1 MNAQQAIAFSIK
13 PLTFAIAMLGI
24 HGCATQPSASQPL
37 SQRVLQANQ
46 QLVSRQSYAY
56 DYRVNV
62 VRPPLRSA
70 QALPASPNRLKL
82 IGQLSKAKH
91 LDARQQALVT
101 EGVNHQ
107 TREQSEV
114 GQVMDILTKRFEFA
128 STGVVDLRRGQMS
141 IVPEFRYVQN
151 NAGAFIK
158 VPLAADFAR
167 SKVYADLSG
176 LSEFATDPQYDGRY
190 IEYDYSKLLK
200 DKKIDKKA
208 LFKVFEQMSLLNATL
223 AKESDYQPLAL
234 TTEDKAKGVSQRIGY
249 RIGYNQML
257 AEYLLFFH
265 VNKRYLKS
273 FINPAD
279 FAKDDELKQLGS
291 LAVSP
296 RYLMKKAFDS
306 NELAS
311 VEEKAY
317 ESAMRLYEAIDKMRA
332 QSDDSAADPAS
343 ADAAEAMDS
352 LETQTATD
360 ESTTDEP
367 TTDEST
373 SDELAQTAKAL
384 AAFDKYQSDKLVSA
398 AALAKIIEANPQA
411 FKALQAEISK
421 EANSSFISMDDDIR
435 ISYGLNHHNQL
446 LNMVAMSDLPAFEK
460 TTPTTNQPKTQMR
473 TVVNFYDYGKAR
485 VNPDIFNKAITWQ
498 QASKDNNLWAA
509 TKQSKVFDSD
519 KNLEAL
525 SYSLLKQN
533 KGFVETFVTLYTYQ
547 FVLQKDE
554 ASLGEIDMSALN
566 AAATKLAKIQADNY
580 AVMNTDSRQQD
591 AITDVDAYVDD
602 ELAEHIAGIVDKTY
616 RNQQYLQQI
625 AKLKAQGKSDAQI
638 FSQLYQTISDKPS
651 DVASDVES
659 AAAVAA
665 QAAAAVDVVEES
677 EEQQACSLLLDTDK
691 LDKTSRTRLAKICEK
706 IDTATAQEQA
716 ESQQSSYADTASS
729 DAAASA
735 PMTAADIAKQT
746 QARDKFNQL
755 LGEIAIEDMQTQAKH
770 ISLSD
775 EGDDELIEKLKPHF
789 EASYDFD
796 YDAYKAAYQLLLLS
810 Q

>member
-1 MNAQQAIAFSIK
+1 MNAQQAITFCIK
-13 PLTFAIAMLGI
+13 PLTFAIVLLGI

-37 SQRVLQANQ
+37 SQRVFQANQ
-46 QLVSRQSYAY
+46 QLVSRQSYTY

-70 QALPASPNRLKL
+70 QALAASPNRLKL
-82 IGQLSKAKH
+82 IGQLSTAQH

-200 DKKIDKKA
+200 DKKIDKRA

-234 TTEDKAKGVSQRIGY
+234 TAEDKAKGVSQRIGY
-249 RIGYNQML
+249 RISYNQML

-279 FAKDDELKQLGS
+279 FAKDDELKQLSS

-306 NELAS
+306 HELAS

-352 LETQTATD
+352 LETQTA
-360 ESTTDEP
+360 TDEP

-435 ISYGLNHHNQL
+435 ISYGLNRQNQL

-460 TTPTTNQPKTQMR
+460 TTPPTNQPKTQMR

-554 ASLGEIDMSALN
+554 ASLNEIDMAALN
-566 AAATKLAKIQADNY
+566 SAATKLAKIQADNY
-580 AVMNTDSRQQD
+580 AVMNTDSRQQEAVTD
-591 AITDVDAYVDD
+591 ADAYVDD

-651 DVASDVES
+651 DVES
-659 AAAVAA
+659 AAAAVE
-665 QAAAAVDVVEES
+665 AAAAVDVVEES

-691 LDKTSRTRLAKICEK
+691 LDKNSRTRLAKICAK
-706 IDTATAQEQA
+706 IDKATA
-716 ESQQSSYADTASS
+716 SASR
-729 DAAASA
+729 DAAKSA
-735 PMTAADIAKQT
+735 PITAADIAKQK

-775 EGDDELIEKLKPHF
+775 EGDDKLIEKLKPHF

>member
-1 MNAQQAIAFSIK
+1 MNAQQAITFCIK
-13 PLTFAIAMLGI
+13 PLTFAIVLLGI

-46 QLVSRQSYAY
+46 QLVSRQSYTY

-70 QALPASPNRLKL
+70 QALAASPNRLKL
-82 IGQLSKAKH
+82 IGQLSTAQH

-158 VPLAADFAR
+158 LPLAADFAR

-200 DKKIDKKA
+200 DRKIDKKA

-234 TTEDKAKGVSQRIGY
+234 TAEDKAKGVSQRIGY
-249 RIGYNQML
+249 RISYNQML

-279 FAKDDELKQLGS
+279 FAKDDELKQLSS

-306 NELAS
+306 HELAS

-352 LETQTATD
+352 LETQTA
-360 ESTTDEP
+360 TDEP

-435 ISYGLNHHNQL
+435 ISYGLNRQNQL

-460 TTPTTNQPKTQMR
+460 TTPPTNQPKTQMR

-554 ASLGEIDMSALN
+554 ASLNEIDMAALN
-566 AAATKLAKIQADNY
+566 SAATKLAKIQADNY
-580 AVMNTDSRQQD
+580 AVMNTDSRQQEAVTD
-591 AITDVDAYVDD
+591 ADAYVDD

-651 DVASDVES
+651 DVES
-659 AAAVAA
+659 AAAAVE
-665 QAAAAVDVVEES
+665 AAAAVDVVEES

-691 LDKTSRTRLAKICEK
+691 LDKNSRTRLAKICAK
-706 IDTATAQEQA
+706 IDKATA
-716 ESQQSSYADTASS
+716 SASR
-729 DAAASA
+729 DAAKSA
-735 PMTAADIAKQT
+735 PITAADIAKQK

-755 LGEIAIEDMQTQAKH
+755 LGEIAIEDMHTQAKH

-775 EGDDELIEKLKPHF
+775 EGDDKLIEKLKPHF

>member
-13 PLTFAIAMLGI
+13 PLTFAIVMLGI

-46 QLVSRQSYAY
+46 NLVSRQSYAY

-70 QALPASPNRLKL
+70 QALAASPNRLKL
-82 IGQLSKAKH
+82 IGQLSAAQQ

-200 DKKIDKKA
+200 DKKIDKRA

-273 FINPAD
+273 LINPAD

-306 NELAS
+306 HELAS

-332 QSDDSAADPAS
+332 QSDDSAADAAS

-360 ESTTDEP
+360 ESTTDE
-367 TTDEST
+367 ST
-373 SDELAQTAKAL
+373 SDELGQTAKAL

-398 AALAKIIEANPQA
+398 AALAKIIDANPQA

-421 EANSSFISMDDDIR
+421 EANSSFMSMDDDIR
-435 ISYGLNHHNQL
+435 ISYGLNRQNQL
-446 LNMVAMSDLPAFEK
+446 LNVVAMSDLPAFEK

-485 VNPDIFNKAITWQ
+485 VNPNIFNKAITWQ

-509 TKQSKVFDSD
+509 TKQSKTFDRD

-554 ASLGEIDMSALN
+554 ASLNEIDMAALN

-580 AVMNTDSRQQD
+580 AVMNTDSRQQK

-651 DVASDVES
+651 DVES

-665 QAAAAVDVVEES
+665 EAAAKVDVVEES
-677 EEQQACSLLLDTDK
+677 QEQQACSLLLDTDK
-691 LDKTSRTRLAKICEK
+691 LDKTSRTRLAKICAK
-706 IDTATAQEQA
+706 IDKATAQEQA
-716 ESQQSSYADTASS
+716 ASQRSGSADTASS
-729 DAAASA
+729 DAAASVR
-735 PMTAADIAKQT
+735 MTAADIAKQT

-789 EASYDFD
+789 EASYNFN
-796 YDAYKAAYQLLLLS
+796 YDAYKATYQLLLLS

>member
-13 PLTFAIAMLGI
+13 PLTFAIVMLGI
-24 HGCATQPSASQPL
+24 HGCATQPSASQSL

-46 QLVSRQSYAY
+46 NLLSRQSYAY

-62 VRPPLRSA
+62 VRPPLSIA

-82 IGQLSKAKH
+82 IGQLSAAQH

-200 DKKIDKKA
+200 DKKIDKRA

-249 RIGYNQML
+249 RISYNQML

-279 FAKDDELKQLGS
+279 FAKDDELKQLSS

-306 NELAS
+306 HELAS

-317 ESAMRLYEAIDKMRA
+317 ESAMRLYEAIDKMRE

-360 ESTTDEP
+360 ESTTDE
-367 TTDEST
+367 ST
-373 SDELAQTAKAL
+373 NDELGQTAKAL

-398 AALAKIIEANPQA
+398 AALAKIIDANPQA

-435 ISYGLNHHNQL
+435 ISYGLNRQNQL
-446 LNMVAMSDLPAFEK
+446 LNMVAMSDLPAFEN
-460 TTPTTNQPKTQMR
+460 TTSPTNQPKTQMR

-509 TKQSKVFDSD
+509 TQQSKTFDSD

-554 ASLGEIDMSALN
+554 ASLNEIDMAALN

-580 AVMNTDSRQQD
+580 AVINTDSSQQD
-591 AITDVDAYVDD
+591 VIADADAYVED

-651 DVASDVES
+651 DVASDVEN

-665 QAAAAVDVVEES
+665 EAAAAAVDVVEES
-677 EEQQACSLLLDTDK
+677 QEQQACSLLLDTDK
-691 LDKTSRTRLAKICEK
+691 LDKTSRTRLAKICAK
-706 IDTATAQEQA
+706 IDKATAQEQA
-716 ESQQSSYADTASS
+716 ASQQSSSADTA
-729 DAAASA
+729 
-735 PMTAADIAKQT
+735 PVRMTAADIAKQT

-775 EGDDELIEKLKPHF
+775 EDDELIEKLKPHF
-789 EASYDFD
+789 EASYDFN
-796 YDAYKAAYQLLLLS
+796 YDAYKAAYQLLILS

>member
-13 PLTFAIAMLGI
+13 PLTFAIVLLGI

-46 QLVSRQSYAY
+46 NLVSRQSYAY

-62 VRPPLRSA
+62 VRPPLRGA

-82 IGQLSKAKH
+82 IQQLSTAQH

-200 DKKIDKKA
+200 DKKIDKRA

-223 AKESDYQPLAL
+223 AKESDYQTLAL

-265 VNKRYLKS
+265 VNERYLKS

-306 NELAS
+306 HELAS

-360 ESTTDEP
+360 ESTTDE
-367 TTDEST
+367 ST
-373 SDELAQTAKAL
+373 SDELGQTAKAL

-398 AALAKIIEANPQA
+398 AALAKIIDANPQA

-435 ISYGLNHHNQL
+435 ISYGLNRQNQL

-498 QASKDNNLWAA
+498 QASKNNNLWAA

-554 ASLGEIDMSALN
+554 ASLSEIDMAALN

-580 AVMNTDSRQQD
+580 AVMNTDSRQQE
-591 AITDVDAYVDD
+591 AVTDVEAYVDE

-638 FSQLYQTISDKPS
+638 FSQLYQAISDKPS

-659 AAAVAA
+659 AAAV
-665 QAAAAVDVVEES
+665 DIVEES
-677 EEQQACSLLLDTDK
+677 EEQQACSLLLYTDK

-706 IDTATAQEQA
+706 IDKATAQEQA
-716 ESQQSSYADTASS
+716 ASQQSSYADTASR

-735 PMTAADIAKQT
+735 PVPMTAADIAKQT
-746 QARDKFNQL
+746 QAHDKFNQL

-789 EASYDFD
+789 EASYDFN

>member
-1 MNAQQAIAFSIK
+1 MNAQQASAFSIK
-13 PLTFAIAMLGI
+13 PLTFAIVMLGI

-46 QLVSRQSYAY
+46 NLVSRQSYAY

-62 VRPPLRSA
+62 VRPPLHSA
-70 QALPASPNRLKL
+70 QALAASPNRLKL
-82 IGQLSKAKH
+82 IGQLSAAQH

-114 GQVMDILTKRFEFA
+114 GQVMDIVTKRFEFA

-200 DKKIDKKA
+200 DKKIDKRA

-306 NELAS
+306 HELAS

-360 ESTTDEP
+360 DS

-373 SDELAQTAKAL
+373 SDELGQTAKAL

-398 AALAKIIEANPQA
+398 AALAKIIDTNPQA

-421 EANSSFISMDDDIR
+421 EANSSFMSMDDDIR
-435 ISYGLNHHNQL
+435 ISYGLNRQNQL
-446 LNMVAMSDLPAFEK
+446 LNMVAMSDLPSFEK
-460 TTPTTNQPKTQMR
+460 TTPTPNQPKTQMR

-509 TKQSKVFDSD
+509 TKQSKTFDSD

-554 ASLGEIDMSALN
+554 ASLNEIDMAALN

-580 AVMNTDSRQQD
+580 AVINTDSHQQE
-591 AITDVDAYVDD
+591 AVTDVDAYVDD

-625 AKLKAQGKSDAQI
+625 ARLKAQGKSDAQI

-651 DVASDVES
+651 DVES

-665 QAAAAVDVVEES
+665 EAAVDVVEES

-691 LDKTSRTRLAKICEK
+691 LDKKSRTRLAKICEK
-706 IDTATAQEQA
+706 IDKATAQEQA
-716 ESQQSSYADTASS
+716 AIQQSGSADTA
-729 DAAASA
+729 
-735 PMTAADIAKQT
+735 PVRMTAADIAKQT

-775 EGDDELIEKLKPHF
+775 EDDELIEKLKPHF
-789 EASYDFD
+789 EASYDFN

>member
-1 MNAQQAIAFSIK
+1 MNAQQAITFCIK
-13 PLTFAIAMLGI
+13 PLTFAIVLLGI

-46 QLVSRQSYAY
+46 QLVSRQSYTY

-70 QALPASPNRLKL
+70 QALAASPNRLKL
-82 IGQLSKAKH
+82 IQQLSAAQH
-91 LDARQQALVT
+91 LDTRQQALVT

-200 DKKIDKKA
+200 DKKIDKRA

-234 TTEDKAKGVSQRIGY
+234 TAEDKAKGVSQRIGY
-249 RIGYNQML
+249 RISYNQML

-279 FAKDDELKQLGS
+279 FAKDDELKQLSS

-306 NELAS
+306 HELAS

-352 LETQTATD
+352 LETQTA
-360 ESTTDEP
+360 TDEP

-435 ISYGLNHHNQL
+435 ISYGLNRQNQL

-460 TTPTTNQPKTQMR
+460 TTPPTNQPKTQMR

-554 ASLGEIDMSALN
+554 ASLNEIDMAALN
-566 AAATKLAKIQADNY
+566 SAATKLAKIQADNY
-580 AVMNTDSRQQD
+580 AVMNTDSRQQEAVTD
-591 AITDVDAYVDD
+591 ADAYVDD

-659 AAAVAA
+659 AAAAVE
-665 QAAAAVDVVEES
+665 AAAAVDVVEES

-691 LDKTSRTRLAKICEK
+691 LDKKSRTRLAKICEK

-716 ESQQSSYADTASS
+716 ESQQSSYADTA
-729 DAAASA
+729 
-735 PMTAADIAKQT
+735 PVRMTAADIAKQK

-755 LGEIAIEDMQTQAKH
+755 LGEIAIEDMHTQAKH

-775 EGDDELIEKLKPHF
+775 EDDELIEKLKPHF

>member
-1 MNAQQAIAFSIK
+1 MNAQQAITFCIK
-13 PLTFAIAMLGI
+13 PLTFAIVLLGI

-46 QLVSRQSYAY
+46 QLVSRQSYTY

-70 QALPASPNRLKL
+70 QALAASPNRLKL
-82 IGQLSKAKH
+82 IGQLSTAQH

-200 DKKIDKKA
+200 DKKIDKRA

-234 TTEDKAKGVSQRIGY
+234 TAEDKAKGVSQRIGY
-249 RIGYNQML
+249 RISYNQML

-279 FAKDDELKQLGS
+279 FAKDDELKQLSS

-306 NELAS
+306 HELAS

-352 LETQTATD
+352 LETQTA
-360 ESTTDEP
+360 TDEP

-435 ISYGLNHHNQL
+435 ISYGLNRQNQL

-460 TTPTTNQPKTQMR
+460 TTPPTNQPKTQMR

-554 ASLGEIDMSALN
+554 ASLNEIDMAALN
-566 AAATKLAKIQADNY
+566 SAATKLAKIQADNY
-580 AVMNTDSRQQD
+580 AVMNTDSRQQEAVTD
-591 AITDVDAYVDD
+591 ADAYVDD

-665 QAAAAVDVVEES
+665 EAAAAVDIVEES
-677 EEQQACSLLLDTDK
+677 EEQQACSVLLDTDK

-716 ESQQSSYADTASS
+716 ASQQSGSADTASVR
-729 DAAASA
+729 
-735 PMTAADIAKQT
+735 MTAVDIAKQK

-775 EGDDELIEKLKPHF
+775 EDDELIEKLKPHF

>member
-1 MNAQQAIAFSIK
+1 MNAQQAITFCIK
-13 PLTFAIAMLGI
+13 PLTFAIVLLGI

-46 QLVSRQSYAY
+46 QLVSRQSYTY

-70 QALPASPNRLKL
+70 QALAASPNRLKL
-82 IGQLSKAKH
+82 IGQLSTAQH

-200 DKKIDKKA
+200 DKKIDKRA

-234 TTEDKAKGVSQRIGY
+234 TAEDKAKGVSQRIGY
-249 RIGYNQML
+249 RISYNQML

-279 FAKDDELKQLGS
+279 FAKDDELKQLSS

-306 NELAS
+306 HELAS

-352 LETQTATD
+352 LETQTA
-360 ESTTDEP
+360 TDEP

-435 ISYGLNHHNQL
+435 ISYGLNRQNQL

-460 TTPTTNQPKTQMR
+460 TTPPTNQPKTQMR

-554 ASLGEIDMSALN
+554 ASLNEIDMAALN
-566 AAATKLAKIQADNY
+566 SAATKLAKIQADNY
-580 AVMNTDSRQQD
+580 AVMNTDSRQQEAVTD
-591 AITDVDAYVDD
+591 ADAYVDD

-651 DVASDVES
+651 DVES
-659 AAAVAA
+659 AAAAVE
-665 QAAAAVDVVEES
+665 AAAAVDVVEES

-691 LDKTSRTRLAKICEK
+691 LDKNSRTGLAKICAK
-706 IDTATAQEQA
+706 IDKATA
-716 ESQQSSYADTASS
+716 SASR
-729 DAAASA
+729 DAAKSA
-735 PMTAADIAKQT
+735 PITAADIAKQK

-755 LGEIAIEDMQTQAKH
+755 LGEIAIEDMHTQAKH

-775 EGDDELIEKLKPHF
+775 EGDDKLIEKLKPHF

>member
-1 MNAQQAIAFSIK
+1 MNAQQAITFCIK
-13 PLTFAIAMLGI
+13 PLNFAIVMLGI

-37 SQRVLQANQ
+37 SQRILQANQ
-46 QLVSRQSYAY
+46 NLLSRQSYAY

-70 QALPASPNRLKL
+70 QALAASPNRLKL
-82 IGQLSKAKH
+82 IGQLSTAKH

-200 DKKIDKKA
+200 DRKIDKRA
-208 LFKVFEQMSLLNATL
+208 LFKVFEQMSLLTATL

-234 TTEDKAKGVSQRIGY
+234 TAEDKAKGVSQRIGY
-249 RIGYNQML
+249 RISYNQML

-306 NELAS
+306 HELAS

-352 LETQTATD
+352 LDTQTATD
-360 ESTTDEP
+360 ESTTDE
-367 TTDEST
+367 ST
-373 SDELAQTAKAL
+373 SDELGQTAKAL

-398 AALAKIIEANPQA
+398 AALAKIIDANPQA

-435 ISYGLNHHNQL
+435 ISYGLNRQNQL

-460 TTPTTNQPKTQMR
+460 TTPTTDQPKTQMR

-533 KGFVETFVTLYTYQ
+533 KGFVETFVTLYSYQ

-554 ASLGEIDMSALN
+554 ASLGEIDMAALN

-580 AVMNTDSRQQD
+580 AVMNTDSRQQK
-591 AITDVDAYVDD
+591 AVTDVDAYVDD

-651 DVASDVES
+651 DVES

-665 QAAAAVDVVEES
+665 EAAAVDVVEES
-677 EEQQACSLLLDTDK
+677 QEQQACSLLLDTDK

-716 ESQQSSYADTASS
+716 ASQQSSYADTA
-729 DAAASA
+729 
-735 PMTAADIAKQT
+735 PVRMTAADIAKQK

-775 EGDDELIEKLKPHF
+775 EDDELIEKLKPHF
-789 EASYDFD
+789 EASYDFN

>member
-13 PLTFAIAMLGI
+13 PLTFAIVLLGI

-46 QLVSRQSYAY
+46 NLVSRQSYAY

-167 SKVYADLSG
+167 SKIYADLSG

-200 DKKIDKKA
+200 DKKIDKRA

-223 AKESDYQPLAL
+223 AKESDYQTLAL

-332 QSDDSAADPAS
+332 QSDDSAADPAR
-343 ADAAEAMDS
+343 ADAAEATDS

-360 ESTTDEP
+360 EP
-367 TTDEST
+367 TTEEST
-373 SDELAQTAKAL
+373 SDELGQTAKAL

-398 AALAKIIEANPQA
+398 AALAKIIDANPQA

-435 ISYGLNHHNQL
+435 ISYGLNHQNQL
-446 LNMVAMSDLPAFEK
+446 LNMVAMSDLPSFEN
-460 TTPTTNQPKTQMR
+460 TTSPTNQPKTQMR

-485 VNPDIFNKAITWQ
+485 VNPDIFSKAITWQ
-498 QASKDNNLWAA
+498 QASKDNNLWVA
-509 TKQSKVFDSD
+509 TKQSKTFDSD

-554 ASLGEIDMSALN
+554 ASLGEIDMAALN

-580 AVMNTDSRQQD
+580 AVINTDNRQQD
-591 AITDVDAYVDD
+591 AITDVDAYVDE

-651 DVASDVES
+651 DVASDVEN
-659 AAAVAA
+659 AAAAA
-665 QAAAAVDVVEES
+665 EAAAAVDIVEES

-691 LDKTSRTRLAKICEK
+691 LDKTSRTRLAKICAK

-716 ESQQSSYADTASS
+716 ASQQSGSADTASR

-735 PMTAADIAKQT
+735 PVPMTAADIVKQT

-770 ISLSD
+770 ISLSN
-775 EGDDELIEKLKPHF
+775 EDDELIEKLKPHF

>member
-1 MNAQQAIAFSIK
+1 MNAQQATAFSIK
-13 PLTFAIAMLGI
+13 PLTFAIVLLGI

-46 QLVSRQSYAY
+46 NLLSRQSYAY

-70 QALPASPNRLKL
+70 QALAASPNRLKL
-82 IGQLSKAKH
+82 IHQLSKAQH

-107 TREQSEV
+107 TREQSEA

-200 DKKIDKKA
+200 DRKIDKRA

-223 AKESDYQPLAL
+223 AKESDYQSLAL
-234 TTEDKAKGVSQRIGY
+234 TTEDKTKGVSQRIGY
-249 RIGYNQML
+249 RIGYNQMI

-306 NELAS
+306 HELAS

-317 ESAMRLYEAIDKMRA
+317 ESAMRLYEAIDKMRE

-343 ADAAEAMDS
+343 AEAMDS

-360 ESTTDEP
+360 ESTTDE
-367 TTDEST
+367 ST
-373 SDELAQTAKAL
+373 SDELGQTAKAL

-398 AALAKIIEANPQA
+398 AALAKIIDTNPQA

-435 ISYGLNHHNQL
+435 ISYGLNRQNQL
-446 LNMVAMSDLPAFEK
+446 LNVVAMSDLPAFEK
-460 TTPTTNQPKTQMR
+460 TTPPTNQPKTQMR

-509 TKQSKVFDSD
+509 TKQSKTFDSD

-554 ASLGEIDMSALN
+554 ASLNEIDIAALN

-580 AVMNTDSRQQD
+580 AVMNTDSRQQK
-591 AITDVDAYVDD
+591 AVTDVDAYVDE

-651 DVASDVES
+651 DVES

-665 QAAAAVDVVEES
+665 EAAAAVDVVEES

-706 IDTATAQEQA
+706 IDKAIAQEQA
-716 ESQQSSYADTASS
+716 ASQQSGSADTATV
-729 DAAASA
+729 
-735 PMTAADIAKQT
+735 PMTAADIAKQK

-789 EASYDFD
+789 EASYDFN

>member
-1 MNAQQAIAFSIK
+1 MNAQQAITFCIK
-13 PLTFAIAMLGI
+13 PLTFAIVLLGI

-46 QLVSRQSYAY
+46 QLVSRQSYTY

-70 QALPASPNRLKL
+70 QALAASPNRLKL
-82 IGQLSKAKH
+82 IGQLSTAQH

-200 DKKIDKKA
+200 DKKIDKRA

-234 TTEDKAKGVSQRIGY
+234 TAEDKAKGVSQRIGY
-249 RIGYNQML
+249 RISYNQML

-279 FAKDDELKQLGS
+279 FAKDDELKQLSS

-306 NELAS
+306 HELAS

-352 LETQTATD
+352 LETQTA
-360 ESTTDEP
+360 TDEP

-435 ISYGLNHHNQL
+435 ISYGLNRQNQL

-460 TTPTTNQPKTQMR
+460 TTPPTNQPKTQMR

-554 ASLGEIDMSALN
+554 ASLNEIDMAALN
-566 AAATKLAKIQADNY
+566 SAATKLAKIQADNY
-580 AVMNTDSRQQD
+580 AVMNTDSRQQEAVTD
-591 AITDVDAYVDD
+591 ADAYVDD

-659 AAAVAA
+659 AAAAVE
-665 QAAAAVDVVEES
+665 AAAAVDVVEES

-691 LDKTSRTRLAKICEK
+691 LDKNSRTRLAKICAK
-706 IDTATAQEQA
+706 IDKATA
-716 ESQQSSYADTASS
+716 SASR
-729 DAAASA
+729 DAAKSA
-735 PMTAADIAKQT
+735 PITAADIAKQK

-755 LGEIAIEDMQTQAKH
+755 LGEIAIEDMHTQAKH

-775 EGDDELIEKLKPHF
+775 EGDDKLIEKLKPHF

>member
-1 MNAQQAIAFSIK
+1 MNAQQAITFCIK
-13 PLTFAIAMLGI
+13 PLTFAIVLLGI

-46 QLVSRQSYAY
+46 QLVSRQSYTY

-70 QALPASPNRLKL
+70 QALAASPNRLKL
-82 IGQLSKAKH
+82 IGQLSTAQH

-200 DKKIDKKA
+200 DKKIDKRA

-234 TTEDKAKGVSQRIGY
+234 TAEDKAKGVSQRIGY
-249 RIGYNQML
+249 RISYNQML

-279 FAKDDELKQLGS
+279 FAKDDELKQLSS

-306 NELAS
+306 HELAS

-352 LETQTATD
+352 LETQTA
-360 ESTTDEP
+360 TDEP

-435 ISYGLNHHNQL
+435 ISYGLNRQNQL

-460 TTPTTNQPKTQMR
+460 TTPPTNQPKTQMR

-554 ASLGEIDMSALN
+554 ASLNEIDMAALN
-566 AAATKLAKIQADNY
+566 SAATKLAKIQADNY
-580 AVMNTDSRQQD
+580 AVMNTDSRQQEAVTD
-591 AITDVDAYVDD
+591 ADAYVDD

-665 QAAAAVDVVEES
+665 EAAAAVDVVEES

-691 LDKTSRTRLAKICEK
+691 LDKNSRTRLAKICAK
-706 IDTATAQEQA
+706 IDKATA
-716 ESQQSSYADTASS
+716 SASR
-729 DAAASA
+729 DAAKSA
-735 PMTAADIAKQT
+735 PITAADIAKQK

-755 LGEIAIEDMQTQAKH
+755 LGEIAIEDMHTQAKH

-775 EGDDELIEKLKPHF
+775 EGDDKLIEKLKPHF

>member
-1 MNAQQAIAFSIK
+1 MNAQQAITFCIK
-13 PLTFAIAMLGI
+13 PLTFAIVLLGI

-46 QLVSRQSYAY
+46 QLVSRQSYTY

-70 QALPASPNRLKL
+70 QALAASPNRLKL
-82 IGQLSKAKH
+82 IGQLSTAQH

-200 DKKIDKKA
+200 DKKIDKRA

-234 TTEDKAKGVSQRIGY
+234 TAEDKAKGVSQRIGY
-249 RIGYNQML
+249 RISYNQML

-279 FAKDDELKQLGS
+279 FAKDDELKQLSS

-306 NELAS
+306 HELAS

-352 LETQTATD
+352 LETQTA
-360 ESTTDEP
+360 TDEP

-435 ISYGLNHHNQL
+435 ISYGLNRQNQL

-460 TTPTTNQPKTQMR
+460 TTPPTNQPKTQMR

-554 ASLGEIDMSALN
+554 ASLNEIDMAALN
-566 AAATKLAKIQADNY
+566 SAATKLAKIQADNY
-580 AVMNTDSRQQD
+580 AVMNTDSRQQEAVTD
-591 AITDVDAYVDD
+591 ADAYVDD

-651 DVASDVES
+651 DVES
-659 AAAVAA
+659 AAAAVE
-665 QAAAAVDVVEES
+665 AAAAVDVVEES

-691 LDKTSRTRLAKICEK
+691 LDKNSRTRLAKICAK
-706 IDTATAQEQA
+706 IDKATA
-716 ESQQSSYADTASS
+716 SASR
-729 DAAASA
+729 DAAKSA
-735 PMTAADIAKQT
+735 PITAADIAKQK

-775 EGDDELIEKLKPHF
+775 EDDELIEKLKPHF

>member
-1 MNAQQAIAFSIK
+1 MNAQQAITFCIK
-13 PLTFAIAMLGI
+13 PLTFAIVLLGI

-46 QLVSRQSYAY
+46 QLVSRQSYTY

-70 QALPASPNRLKL
+70 QALAASPNRLKL
-82 IGQLSKAKH
+82 IGQLSTAQH

-200 DKKIDKKA
+200 DKKIDKRA

-234 TTEDKAKGVSQRIGY
+234 TAEDKAKGVSQRIGY
-249 RIGYNQML
+249 RISYNQML

-279 FAKDDELKQLGS
+279 FAKDDELKQLSS

-306 NELAS
+306 HELAS

-352 LETQTATD
+352 LETQTA
-360 ESTTDEP
+360 TDEP

-435 ISYGLNHHNQL
+435 ISYGLNRQNQL

-460 TTPTTNQPKTQMR
+460 TTPPTNQPKTQMR

-554 ASLGEIDMSALN
+554 ASLNEIDMAALN
-566 AAATKLAKIQADNY
+566 SAATKLAKIQADNY
-580 AVMNTDSRQQD
+580 AVMNTDSRQQEAVTD
-591 AITDVDAYVDD
+591 ADAYVDD

-651 DVASDVES
+651 DVES
-659 AAAVAA
+659 AAAAVE
-665 QAAAAVDVVEES
+665 AAAAVDVVEES

-691 LDKTSRTRLAKICEK
+691 LDKKSRTRLAKICAK
-706 IDTATAQEQA
+706 IDKATA
-716 ESQQSSYADTASS
+716 SASR
-729 DAAASA
+729 DAAKSA
-735 PMTAADIAKQT
+735 PITAADIAKQK

-755 LGEIAIEDMQTQAKH
+755 LGEIAIEDMHTQAKH

-775 EGDDELIEKLKPHF
+775 EGDDKLIEKLKPHF

>member
-1 MNAQQAIAFSIK
+1 MNAQQAITFCIK
-13 PLTFAIAMLGI
+13 PLTFAIVLLGI

-46 QLVSRQSYAY
+46 QLVSRQSYTY

-70 QALPASPNRLKL
+70 QALAASPNRLKL
-82 IGQLSKAKH
+82 IGQLSTAQH

-200 DKKIDKKA
+200 DKKIDKRA

-234 TTEDKAKGVSQRIGY
+234 TAEDKAKGVSQRIGY
-249 RIGYNQML
+249 RISYNQML

-279 FAKDDELKQLGS
+279 FAKDDELKQLSS

-306 NELAS
+306 HELAS

-352 LETQTATD
+352 LETQTA
-360 ESTTDEP
+360 TDEP

-435 ISYGLNHHNQL
+435 ISYGLNRQNQL
-446 LNMVAMSDLPAFEK
+446 LNMVAMSDLPTFEK

-554 ASLGEIDMSALN
+554 ASLNEIDMAALN
-566 AAATKLAKIQADNY
+566 SAATKLAKIQADNY
-580 AVMNTDSRQQD
+580 AVMNTDSRQQEAVTD
-591 AITDVDAYVDD
+591 ADAYVDD

-651 DVASDVES
+651 DVES
-659 AAAVAA
+659 AAAAVE
-665 QAAAAVDVVEES
+665 AAAAVDVVEES

-691 LDKTSRTRLAKICEK
+691 LDKNSRTRLAKICAK
-706 IDTATAQEQA
+706 IDKATA
-716 ESQQSSYADTASS
+716 SASR
-729 DAAASA
+729 DAAKSA
-735 PMTAADIAKQT
+735 PITAADIAKQK

-755 LGEIAIEDMQTQAKH
+755 LGEIAIEDMHTQAKH

-775 EGDDELIEKLKPHF
+775 EGDDKLIEKLKPHF

>member
-1 MNAQQAIAFSIK
+1 MNAQQAITFCIK
-13 PLTFAIAMLGI
+13 PLTFAIVLLGI

-46 QLVSRQSYAY
+46 QLVSRQSYTY

-70 QALPASPNRLKL
+70 QALAASPNRLKL
-82 IGQLSKAKH
+82 IGQLSTAQH

-200 DKKIDKKA
+200 DKKIDKRA

-234 TTEDKAKGVSQRIGY
+234 TAEDKAKGVSQRIGY
-249 RIGYNQML
+249 RISYNQML

-279 FAKDDELKQLGS
+279 FAKDDELKQLSS

-306 NELAS
+306 HELAS

-352 LETQTATD
+352 LETQTA
-360 ESTTDEP
+360 TDEP

-435 ISYGLNHHNQL
+435 ISYGLNRQNQL

-460 TTPTTNQPKTQMR
+460 TTPPTNQPKTQMR

-554 ASLGEIDMSALN
+554 ASLGEIDMAALN
-566 AAATKLAKIQADNY
+566 SAATKLAKIQADNY
-580 AVMNTDSRQQD
+580 AVMNTDSRQQEAVTD
-591 AITDVDAYVDD
+591 ADAYVDD

-651 DVASDVES
+651 DVES
-659 AAAVAA
+659 AAAAVE
-665 QAAAAVDVVEES
+665 AAAAVDVVEES

-691 LDKTSRTRLAKICEK
+691 LDKNSRTRLAKICAK
-706 IDTATAQEQA
+706 IDKATA
-716 ESQQSSYADTASS
+716 SASR
-729 DAAASA
+729 DAAKSA
-735 PMTAADIAKQT
+735 PITAADIAKQK

-755 LGEIAIEDMQTQAKH
+755 LGEIAIEDMHTQAKH

>member
-13 PLTFAIAMLGI
+13 PLTFAIVMLGI

-46 QLVSRQSYAY
+46 NLLSRQSYAY

-70 QALPASPNRLKL
+70 QALAASPNRLKL
-82 IGQLSKAKH
+82 IGQLSTAQH

-200 DKKIDKKA
+200 DKKIDKRA

-234 TTEDKAKGVSQRIGY
+234 TSEDKAKGVSQRIGY

-343 ADAAEAMDS
+343 ADAAGSMDS

-360 ESTTDEP
+360 EST
-367 TTDEST
+367 
-373 SDELAQTAKAL
+373 SDELGQTAKAL

-398 AALAKIIEANPQA
+398 AALAKIIDTNPQA

-421 EANSSFISMDDDIR
+421 EADSSFISMDDDIR
-435 ISYGLNHHNQL
+435 ISYGLNRQNQL
-446 LNMVAMSDLPAFEK
+446 LNMVAMSDLPSFEK
-460 TTPTTNQPKTQMR
+460 TTPTTDQPKTQMR

-485 VNPDIFNKAITWQ
+485 VNPDIFNKAITWH

-509 TKQSKVFDSD
+509 TKQSKTFDSD

-554 ASLGEIDMSALN
+554 ASLGEIDMAALN

-580 AVMNTDSRQQD
+580 AVMNTDSRQQK
-591 AITDVDAYVDD
+591 AVTDVDAYVDE

-625 AKLKAQGKSDAQI
+625 ARLKAQGKSDAQI

-651 DVASDVES
+651 DVES
-659 AAAVAA
+659 ADAVAA
-665 QAAAAVDVVEES
+665 EAAAAVDIVEDS
-677 EEQQACSLLLDTDK
+677 EEQQACSVLLDTDK

-706 IDTATAQEQA
+706 IDTATAQEHA
-716 ESQQSSYADTASS
+716 ASQQSSYADTAS
-729 DAAASA
+729 AS
-735 PMTAADIAKQT
+735 TAVDIAKQT
-746 QARDKFNQL
+746 QALDKFNQL

-775 EGDDELIEKLKPHF
+775 EDDELIEKLKPHF

>member
-1 MNAQQAIAFSIK
+1 MNAQQAITFCIK
-13 PLTFAIAMLGI
+13 PLTFAIVLLGI

-46 QLVSRQSYAY
+46 QLVSRQSYTY

-70 QALPASPNRLKL
+70 QALAASPNRLKL
-82 IGQLSKAKH
+82 IGQLSTAQH

-200 DKKIDKKA
+200 DKKIDKRA

-234 TTEDKAKGVSQRIGY
+234 TAEDKAKGVSQRIGY

-306 NELAS
+306 HELAS

-352 LETQTATD
+352 LETQTA
-360 ESTTDEP
+360 TDEP

-435 ISYGLNHHNQL
+435 ISYGLNRQNQL

-460 TTPTTNQPKTQMR
+460 TTPPTNQPKTQMR

-554 ASLGEIDMSALN
+554 ASLNEIDMAALN
-566 AAATKLAKIQADNY
+566 SAATKLAKIQADNY
-580 AVMNTDSRQQD
+580 AVMNTDSRQQEAVTD
-591 AITDVDAYVDD
+591 ADAYVDD

-651 DVASDVES
+651 DVES
-659 AAAVAA
+659 AAAAVE
-665 QAAAAVDVVEES
+665 AAAAVDVVEES

-691 LDKTSRTRLAKICEK
+691 LDKNSRTRLAKICAK
-706 IDTATAQEQA
+706 IDKATA
-716 ESQQSSYADTASS
+716 SASR
-729 DAAASA
+729 DAAKSA
-735 PMTAADIAKQT
+735 PITAADIAKQK

-755 LGEIAIEDMQTQAKH
+755 LGEIAIEDMHTQAKH

-775 EGDDELIEKLKPHF
+775 EGDDKLIEKLKPHF

>member
-1 MNAQQAIAFSIK
+1 MNAQQAITFCIK
-13 PLTFAIAMLGI
+13 PLTFAIVLLGI

-46 QLVSRQSYAY
+46 QLVSRQSYTY

-70 QALPASPNRLKL
+70 QALAASPNRLKL
-82 IGQLSKAKH
+82 IGQLSKAQH

-200 DKKIDKKA
+200 DKKIDKRA

-234 TTEDKAKGVSQRIGY
+234 TAEDKAKGVSQRIGY
-249 RIGYNQML
+249 RISYNQML

-273 FINPAD
+273 FINTAD
-279 FAKDDELKQLGS
+279 FVKDDELKQLGS

-306 NELAS
+306 HELAS

-352 LETQTATD
+352 LETQTA
-360 ESTTDEP
+360 TDEP

-435 ISYGLNHHNQL
+435 ISYGLNRQNQL

-460 TTPTTNQPKTQMR
+460 TTPPTNQPKTQMR

-554 ASLGEIDMSALN
+554 ASLNEIDMAALN
-566 AAATKLAKIQADNY
+566 SAATKLAKIQADNY
-580 AVMNTDSRQQD
+580 AVMNTDSRQQEAVTD
-591 AITDVDAYVDD
+591 ADAYVDD

-659 AAAVAA
+659 AAAVAVE
-665 QAAAAVDVVEES
+665 AAAAVDVVEES

-691 LDKTSRTRLAKICEK
+691 LDKNSRTRLAKICAK
-706 IDTATAQEQA
+706 IDKATA
-716 ESQQSSYADTASS
+716 SASR
-729 DAAASA
+729 DAAKSA
-735 PMTAADIAKQT
+735 PITAADIAKQK

-755 LGEIAIEDMQTQAKH
+755 LGEIAIEDMHTQAKH

-775 EGDDELIEKLKPHF
+775 EGDDKLIEKLKPHF

>member
-13 PLTFAIAMLGI
+13 PLTFAIVMLGI

-46 QLVSRQSYAY
+46 NLLSRQSYTY

-70 QALPASPNRLKL
+70 QALAASPNRLKL
-82 IGQLSKAKH
+82 IGQLSTAQH

-200 DKKIDKKA
+200 DKKIDKRA

-279 FAKDDELKQLGS
+279 FAKDDELKQLSS

-306 NELAS
+306 HELAS

-352 LETQTATD
+352 LETQTA
-360 ESTTDEP
+360 TDEP

-435 ISYGLNHHNQL
+435 ISYGLNRQNQL
-446 LNMVAMSDLPAFEK
+446 LNVVAMSDLPAFEK
-460 TTPTTNQPKTQMR
+460 TTPPTNQPKTQMR

-554 ASLGEIDMSALN
+554 ASLSEIDMAALN
-566 AAATKLAKIQADNY
+566 AAATKLAKIHADNY
-580 AVMNTDSRQQD
+580 AVINTDIRQQE
-591 AITDVDAYVDD
+591 AVTDVDAYVDE

-625 AKLKAQGKSDAQI
+625 ARLKAQGKSDAQI

-665 QAAAAVDVVEES
+665 EAAAAVDIVEES

-691 LDKTSRTRLAKICEK
+691 LDKKSRTRLAKICEK

-716 ESQQSSYADTASS
+716 ASQQSGIADTA
-729 DAAASA
+729 
-735 PMTAADIAKQT
+735 PVRMTAVDIAKQK

>member
-13 PLTFAIAMLGI
+13 PLTFAIVMLGI

-46 QLVSRQSYAY
+46 NLLSRQSYAY

-70 QALPASPNRLKL
+70 QALAASPNRLKL
-82 IGQLSKAKH
+82 IGQLSKAQH

-200 DKKIDKKA
+200 DKKIDKRA
-208 LFKVFEQMSLLNATL
+208 LFKVFEQMSLLTATL

-265 VNKRYLKS
+265 VNERYLKS

-306 NELAS
+306 HELAS

-343 ADAAEAMDS
+343 ADAAKAMDS

-360 ESTTDEP
+360 EP

-373 SDELAQTAKAL
+373 SEELAQTAKAL

-398 AALAKIIEANPQA
+398 AALAKIIDANPQA

-421 EANSSFISMDDDIR
+421 EADSSFISMDDDIR
-435 ISYGLNHHNQL
+435 ISYGLNRQNQL
-446 LNMVAMSDLPAFEK
+446 LNVVAMSDLPAFEK

-554 ASLGEIDMSALN
+554 ASLNEIDMAALN

-591 AITDVDAYVDD
+591 TITDTDAYVDE

-651 DVASDVES
+651 DVASDAES
-659 AAAVAA
+659 AAAAA
-665 QAAAAVDVVEES
+665 AEAAVDVVEES

-691 LDKTSRTRLAKICEK
+691 LDKKSRTRIAKICEK
-706 IDTATAQEQA
+706 IDKATAQEQA
-716 ESQQSSYADTASS
+716 ASQQSSYADTA
-729 DAAASA
+729 
-735 PMTAADIAKQT
+735 PVRMTAADIAKQK

-789 EASYDFD
+789 EASYDFN

>member
-13 PLTFAIAMLGI
+13 PLTFAIVLLGI
-24 HGCATQPSASQPL
+24 HGCATQPSVSQPL

-46 QLVSRQSYAY
+46 NLLSRQSYAY

-70 QALPASPNRLKL
+70 QALAASPNRLKL
-82 IGQLSKAKH
+82 IQQLSAAQH

-128 STGVVDLRRGQMS
+128 STGVVDFRRGQMS

-200 DKKIDKKA
+200 DKKIDKRA

-249 RIGYNQML
+249 RIGYNQMI

-273 FINPAD
+273 FINPTD
-279 FAKDDELKQLGS
+279 FVKDDELKQLGS

-306 NELAS
+306 HELAS

-317 ESAMRLYEAIDKMRA
+317 ESAMRLYEAIDKMRS

-360 ESTTDEP
+360 ESTTDE
-367 TTDEST
+367 ST
-373 SDELAQTAKAL
+373 SDELGQTAKAL

-398 AALAKIIEANPQA
+398 AALAKIIDANPQA

-435 ISYGLNHHNQL
+435 ISYGLNRHNQL
-446 LNMVAMSDLPAFEK
+446 LNMVAMSDLPTFEK
-460 TTPTTNQPKTQMR
+460 TTLTTNQPKTQMR

-554 ASLGEIDMSALN
+554 ASLSEIDMAALN
-566 AAATKLAKIQADNY
+566 AAATKLAKIHADNY
-580 AVMNTDSRQQD
+580 AVINTDSRQQD

-651 DVASDVES
+651 DVASDVEN
-659 AAAVAA
+659 A
-665 QAAAAVDVVEES
+665 AAAAVDVVEES
-677 EEQQACSLLLDTDK
+677 EEQQACSVLLDTDK

-706 IDTATAQEQA
+706 IDTATAQEHA
-716 ESQQSSYADTASS
+716 ASQQSSYADTASR

-735 PMTAADIAKQT
+735 PVPMTAADIAKQT
-746 QARDKFNQL
+746 QALDKFNQL

-775 EGDDELIEKLKPHF
+775 EDDDELIEKLKPHF

>member
-1 MNAQQAIAFSIK
+1 MNAQQAITFCIK
-13 PLTFAIAMLGI
+13 PLTFAIVLLGI

-62 VRPPLRSA
+62 VRAPLRSA
-70 QALPASPNRLKL
+70 QALAASPNRLKL
-82 IGQLSKAKH
+82 IGQLSKAQH

-200 DKKIDKKA
+200 DKKIDKRA

-234 TTEDKAKGVSQRIGY
+234 TAEDKAKGVSQRIGY

-306 NELAS
+306 HELAS

-360 ESTTDEP
+360 EP

-373 SDELAQTAKAL
+373 SDELGQTAKAL

-398 AALAKIIEANPQA
+398 AALAKIIDANPQA

-435 ISYGLNHHNQL
+435 ISYGLNRHNQL

-509 TKQSKVFDSD
+509 TKQSKTFDSD

-533 KGFVETFVTLYTYQ
+533 KGFVETFVTLYSYQ

-554 ASLGEIDMSALN
+554 ASLNEIDMAMLN

-580 AVMNTDSRQQD
+580 AVMNTDSRQQE
-591 AITDVDAYVDD
+591 AVTDVDAYVDE

-651 DVASDVES
+651 DVASDVASDVES

-665 QAAAAVDVVEES
+665 EAAAAVDVVEES

-691 LDKTSRTRLAKICEK
+691 LDKNSRTRLAKICAK
-706 IDTATAQEQA
+706 IDKATA
-716 ESQQSSYADTASS
+716 SASR
-729 DAAASA
+729 DAAKSA
-735 PMTAADIAKQT
+735 PITAADIAKQK

-775 EGDDELIEKLKPHF
+775 EDDELIEKLKPHF
-789 EASYDFD
+789 EASYGFD

>member
-13 PLTFAIAMLGI
+13 PLTFAIVMLGI

-82 IGQLSKAKH
+82 IGQLSAAKH

-200 DKKIDKKA
+200 DKKIDTRA

-265 VNKRYLKS
+265 VNERYLKS

-306 NELAS
+306 HELAS

-332 QSDDSAADPAS
+332 QSDDSTADPAS

-360 ESTTDEP
+360 EPTTEEP
-367 TTDEST
+367 TSE
-373 SDELAQTAKAL
+373 ELAQTAKAL

-398 AALAKIIEANPQA
+398 AALAKIIDANPQA

-435 ISYGLNHHNQL
+435 ISYGLNRQNQL
-446 LNMVAMSDLPAFEK
+446 LNVVAMSDLPAFEK

-554 ASLGEIDMSALN
+554 ASLSEIDMAALN
-566 AAATKLAKIQADNY
+566 AAASKLAKIQADNY
-580 AVMNTDSRQQD
+580 AVMNTDSRQQE
-591 AITDVDAYVDD
+591 AVTDVDAYVDE

-625 AKLKAQGKSDAQI
+625 ARLKAQGKSDAQI

-665 QAAAAVDVVEES
+665 EAAAAVDVVEES

-691 LDKTSRTRLAKICEK
+691 LDKTSRTRLAKICAK
-706 IDTATAQEQA
+706 IDKATAQEQA
-716 ESQQSSYADTASS
+716 ASQQSGYADTAPV
-729 DAAASA
+729 
-735 PMTAADIAKQT
+735 PMTAADIAKQK

>member
-1 MNAQQAIAFSIK
+1 MNAQQAITFCIK
-13 PLTFAIAMLGI
+13 PLTFAIVLLGI

-46 QLVSRQSYAY
+46 QLVSRQSYTY

-70 QALPASPNRLKL
+70 QALAASPNRLKL
-82 IGQLSKAKH
+82 IGQLSTAQH

-114 GQVMDILTKRFEFA
+114 GQMMDILTKRFEFA

-200 DKKIDKKA
+200 DKKIDKRA

-234 TTEDKAKGVSQRIGY
+234 TAEDKAKGVSQRIGY
-249 RIGYNQML
+249 RISYNQML

-279 FAKDDELKQLGS
+279 FAKDDELKQLSS

-306 NELAS
+306 HELAS

-352 LETQTATD
+352 LETQTA
-360 ESTTDEP
+360 TDEP

-435 ISYGLNHHNQL
+435 ISYGLNRQNQL

-460 TTPTTNQPKTQMR
+460 TTPPTNQPKTQMR

-554 ASLGEIDMSALN
+554 ASLNEIDMAALN
-566 AAATKLAKIQADNY
+566 SAATKLAKIQADNY
-580 AVMNTDSRQQD
+580 AVMNTDSRQQEAVTD
-591 AITDVDAYVDD
+591 ADAYVDD

-651 DVASDVES
+651 DVES
-659 AAAVAA
+659 AAAAVE
-665 QAAAAVDVVEES
+665 AAAAVDVVEES

-691 LDKTSRTRLAKICEK
+691 LDKNSRTRLAKICAK
-706 IDTATAQEQA
+706 IDKATA
-716 ESQQSSYADTASS
+716 SASR
-729 DAAASA
+729 DAAKSA
-735 PMTAADIAKQT
+735 PITAADIAKQK

-755 LGEIAIEDMQTQAKH
+755 LGEIAIEDMHTQAKH

-775 EGDDELIEKLKPHF
+775 EGDDKLIEKLKPHF

>member
-13 PLTFAIAMLGI
+13 PLTFAIVLLGI

-70 QALPASPNRLKL
+70 QALAASPNRLKL
-82 IGQLSKAKH
+82 IQQLSAAQH

-200 DKKIDKKA
+200 DKKIDKRA

-223 AKESDYQPLAL
+223 AKESDYQSLAL

-279 FAKDDELKQLGS
+279 FAKDDELKQLSS

-332 QSDDSAADPAS
+332 QSDDSAANPAS
-343 ADAAEAMDS
+343 ADATEAMDS

-360 ESTTDEP
+360 EPTTDEP
-367 TTDEST
+367 TSE
-373 SDELAQTAKAL
+373 ELAQTAKAL

-398 AALAKIIEANPQA
+398 AALAKIIDANPQA

-435 ISYGLNHHNQL
+435 ISYGLNRQNQL
-446 LNMVAMSDLPAFEK
+446 LNVVAMSDLPAFEK
-460 TTPTTNQPKTQMR
+460 TTPPTNQPKTQMR

-509 TKQSKVFDSD
+509 TKQSKIFDSD

-554 ASLGEIDMSALN
+554 ASLSEIDMAALN

-580 AVMNTDSRQQD
+580 AVVNTDSRQQE
-591 AITDVDAYVDD
+591 AVTDIDAYVDD

-625 AKLKAQGKSDAQI
+625 ARLKAQGKSDAQI

-651 DVASDVES
+651 DVES
-659 AAAVAA
+659 SAAVAA
-665 QAAAAVDVVEES
+665 EAAVDVVEES
-677 EEQQACSLLLDTDK
+677 QEQQACSLLLDTDK
-691 LDKTSRTRLAKICEK
+691 LDKTSRTRLAKICAK
-706 IDTATAQEQA
+706 IDKATAQEQA
-716 ESQQSSYADTASS
+716 ASQRSGSADTASS
-729 DAAASA
+729 DAAASVR
-735 PMTAADIAKQT
+735 MTAADIAKQT

-789 EASYDFD
+789 EASYNFN
-796 YDAYKAAYQLLLLS
+796 YDAYKATYQLLLLS

>member
-13 PLTFAIAMLGI
+13 PLTFAIVMLGI

-46 QLVSRQSYAY
+46 NLLSRQSYTY

-70 QALPASPNRLKL
+70 QALAASPNRLKL
-82 IGQLSKAKH
+82 IGQLSTAQH

-200 DKKIDKKA
+200 DKKIDKRA

-249 RIGYNQML
+249 RISYNQML

-279 FAKDDELKQLGS
+279 FAKDDELKQLSS

-306 NELAS
+306 HELAS

-352 LETQTATD
+352 LETQTA
-360 ESTTDEP
+360 TDEP

-435 ISYGLNHHNQL
+435 ISYGLNRQNQL

-460 TTPTTNQPKTQMR
+460 TTPPTNQPKTQMR

-554 ASLGEIDMSALN
+554 ASLSEIDMAALN
-566 AAATKLAKIQADNY
+566 AAATKLAKIHADNY
-580 AVMNTDSRQQD
+580 AVINTDIRQQE
-591 AITDVDAYVDD
+591 AVTDVDAYVDE

-625 AKLKAQGKSDAQI
+625 ARLKAQGKSDAQI

-659 AAAVAA
+659 AAAAA
-665 QAAAAVDVVEES
+665 EAAAAVDIVEDS
-677 EEQQACSLLLDTDK
+677 EEQQACSVLLDTDK
-691 LDKTSRTRLAKICEK
+691 LDKKSRTRLAKICEK

-716 ESQQSSYADTASS
+716 ASQQSGIADTA
-729 DAAASA
+729 
-735 PMTAADIAKQT
+735 PVRMTAVDIAKQK

>member
-13 PLTFAIAMLGI
+13 PLTFAIVMLGI

-62 VRPPLRSA
+62 VRPPLRGA

-82 IGQLSKAKH
+82 IQQLSTAQH

-200 DKKIDKKA
+200 DKKIDKRA

-223 AKESDYQPLAL
+223 AKESDYQSLAL
-234 TTEDKAKGVSQRIGY
+234 TNEDKAKGVSQRIGY

-279 FAKDDELKQLGS
+279 FAKDDELKQLSS

-332 QSDDSAADPAS
+332 QSDESAADPAS

-360 ESTTDEP
+360 ESTTDE
-367 TTDEST
+367 SS
-373 SDELAQTAKAL
+373 SDELGQTAKAL

-398 AALAKIIEANPQA
+398 AALAKIIDANPQA

-435 ISYGLNHHNQL
+435 ISYGLNRQNQL
-446 LNMVAMSDLPAFEK
+446 LNVVAMSDLPAFEK
-460 TTPTTNQPKTQMR
+460 TTPPTNQPKTQMR

-509 TKQSKVFDSD
+509 TKQSKIFDSD

-554 ASLGEIDMSALN
+554 ASLNEIDMAALN

-580 AVMNTDSRQQD
+580 AVVNTDSRQQK
-591 AITDVDAYVDD
+591 AVTDVDAYVDE

-651 DVASDVES
+651 DVES

-665 QAAAAVDVVEES
+665 EAAAVDVVEES
-677 EEQQACSLLLDTDK
+677 QEQQACSLLLDTDK

-716 ESQQSSYADTASS
+716 ASQQSSYADTA
-729 DAAASA
+729 
-735 PMTAADIAKQT
+735 PVRMTAADIAKQK

-775 EGDDELIEKLKPHF
+775 EDDELIEKLKPHF
-789 EASYDFD
+789 EASYDFN

>member
-13 PLTFAIAMLGI
+13 PLTFAIVMLGI

-46 QLVSRQSYAY
+46 NLLSRQSYAY

-70 QALPASPNRLKL
+70 QALAASPNRLKL
-82 IGQLSKAKH
+82 IGQLSKAQH

-107 TREQSEV
+107 TREQSEA

-200 DKKIDKKA
+200 DKKIDKRA

-223 AKESDYQPLAL
+223 AKESDYQTLAL

-265 VNKRYLKS
+265 VNERYLKS

-279 FAKDDELKQLGS
+279 FVKDDELKQLSS

-306 NELAS
+306 HELAS

-360 ESTTDEP
+360 EP
-367 TTDEST
+367 TTDESI
-373 SDELAQTAKAL
+373 SEELGQTAKAL

-435 ISYGLNHHNQL
+435 ISYGLNRQNQL
-446 LNMVAMSDLPAFEK
+446 LNVVAMSDLPAFEK

-485 VNPDIFNKAITWQ
+485 VNPNIFNKAITWQ
-498 QASKDNNLWAA
+498 QASKNNNLWAA

-533 KGFVETFVTLYTYQ
+533 KGFVETFVTLYSYQ

-554 ASLGEIDMSALN
+554 ASLGEIDMAALN

-580 AVMNTDSRQQD
+580 AVMNTDSRQQK

-651 DVASDVES
+651 DVES

-665 QAAAAVDVVEES
+665 EAAAAVDVVEES

-691 LDKTSRTRLAKICEK
+691 LDKTSRTRLAKICAK
-706 IDTATAQEQA
+706 IDKATAQEQA
-716 ESQQSSYADTASS
+716 ASQRSGSADTASS
-729 DAAASA
+729 DAAASVR
-735 PMTAADIAKQT
+735 MTAADIAKQT

-789 EASYDFD
+789 EASYNFN
-796 YDAYKAAYQLLLLS
+796 YDAYKATYQLLLLS

>member
-13 PLTFAIAMLGI
+13 PLTFAIVMLGI

-70 QALPASPNRLKL
+70 QALAASPNRLKL
-82 IGQLSKAKH
+82 IGQLSKAQH

-101 EGVNHQ
+101 EGFNHQ
-107 TREQSEV
+107 TREQSEAR
-114 GQVMDILTKRFEFA
+114 QVMDILTKRFEFA
-128 STGVVDLRRGQMS
+128 STGVVDFRRGQLS

-167 SKVYADLSG
+167 SKVYADLSA

-200 DKKIDKKA
+200 DKKIDKRA

-249 RIGYNQML
+249 RIGYNQMI

-306 NELAS
+306 HELAS

-332 QSDDSAADPAS
+332 QSDDSAAGPAR

-360 ESTTDEP
+360 EP
-367 TTDEST
+367 TTEEST
-373 SDELAQTAKAL
+373 SDELGQTAKAL

-398 AALAKIIEANPQA
+398 VALAKIIDANPQA

-435 ISYGLNHHNQL
+435 ISYGLNRQNQL
-446 LNMVAMSDLPAFEK
+446 LNVVAMSDLPAFEK

-509 TKQSKVFDSD
+509 TKQSKAFDSD

-533 KGFVETFVTLYTYQ
+533 KGFVETFVTLYSYQ

-554 ASLGEIDMSALN
+554 ASLNEIDMAALN
-566 AAATKLAKIQADNY
+566 AAASKLAKIQADNY
-580 AVMNTDSRQQD
+580 AVMNTDSRQQE
-591 AITDVDAYVDD
+591 AVTDVDAYVDE

-651 DVASDVES
+651 DVES
-659 AAAVAA
+659 AAAAVE
-665 QAAAAVDVVEES
+665 AAAAVDVVEES

-691 LDKTSRTRLAKICEK
+691 LDKNSRTRLAKICAK
-706 IDTATAQEQA
+706 IDKATA
-716 ESQQSSYADTASS
+716 SASR
-729 DAAASA
+729 DAAKSA
-735 PMTAADIAKQT
+735 PITAADIAKQK

-755 LGEIAIEDMQTQAKH
+755 LGEIAIEDMHTQAKH

-775 EGDDELIEKLKPHF
+775 ERDDKLIEKLKPHF

>member
-13 PLTFAIAMLGI
+13 PLTFAIVMLGI
-24 HGCATQPSASQPL
+24 HGCATQPSASQSL

-46 QLVSRQSYAY
+46 NLVSRQSYAY

-62 VRPPLRSA
+62 VRPPLRIA
-70 QALPASPNRLKL
+70 QALAASPNRLKL
-82 IGQLSKAKH
+82 IGQLSAAQH

-200 DKKIDKKA
+200 DKKIDKRA

-265 VNKRYLKS
+265 VNERYLKS

-306 NELAS
+306 HELAS

-360 ESTTDEP
+360 DS

-373 SDELAQTAKAL
+373 SDELGQTAKAL

-435 ISYGLNHHNQL
+435 ISYGLNRQNQL
-446 LNMVAMSDLPAFEK
+446 LNVVAMSDLPAFEK

-498 QASKDNNLWAA
+498 QASKNNNLLAA

-533 KGFVETFVTLYTYQ
+533 KGFVETFVTLYSYQ

-554 ASLGEIDMSALN
+554 ASLGEIDMAALN

-580 AVMNTDSRQQD
+580 AVMNTDSRQQEAVTD
-591 AITDVDAYVDD
+591 AEAYVDD

-651 DVASDVES
+651 DVES

-665 QAAAAVDVVEES
+665 EAAAAVDVVEES

-691 LDKTSRTRLAKICEK
+691 LDKTSRTRLAKICAK
-706 IDTATAQEQA
+706 IDKATAQEQA
-716 ESQQSSYADTASS
+716 ASQRSGSADTASS
-729 DAAASA
+729 DAAASVR
-735 PMTAADIAKQT
+735 MTAADIAKQT

-789 EASYDFD
+789 EASYNFN
-796 YDAYKAAYQLLLLS
+796 YDAYKATYQLLLLS

>member
-1 MNAQQAIAFSIK
+1 M
-13 PLTFAIAMLGI
+13 
-24 HGCATQPSASQPL
+24 
-37 SQRVLQANQ
+37 
-46 QLVSRQSYAY
+46 
-56 DYRVNV
+56 

-70 QALPASPNRLKL
+70 QALAASPNRLKL
-82 IGQLSKAKH
+82 IGQLSTAKH

-234 TTEDKAKGVSQRIGY
+234 TAEDKAKGVSQRIGY
-249 RIGYNQML
+249 RISYNQML

-306 NELAS
+306 HELAS

-352 LETQTATD
+352 LDTQTATD
-360 ESTTDEP
+360 ESTTDE
-367 TTDEST
+367 ST
-373 SDELAQTAKAL
+373 SDELGQTAKAL

-398 AALAKIIEANPQA
+398 AALAKIIDANPQA

-435 ISYGLNHHNQL
+435 ISYGLNRHNQL

-533 KGFVETFVTLYTYQ
+533 KGFIETFVTLYTYQ

-554 ASLGEIDMSALN
+554 ASLSEIDMAALN
-566 AAATKLAKIQADNY
+566 AAATKLAKIHADNY
-580 AVMNTDSRQQD
+580 AVINTDIRQQE
-591 AITDVDAYVDD
+591 AVTDVDAYVDE

-651 DVASDVES
+651 DVASDVASDVEN
-659 AAAVAA
+659 AAAAA
-665 QAAAAVDVVEES
+665 EAAAAVDIVEDS
-677 EEQQACSLLLDTDK
+677 EEQQACSVLLDTDK

-706 IDTATAQEQA
+706 IDTATAQEHA
-716 ESQQSSYADTASS
+716 ASQQSGSADTAS
-729 DAAASA
+729 AS
-735 PMTAADIAKQT
+735 TAVDIAKQT

-775 EGDDELIEKLKPHF
+775 EDDELIEKLKPHF

>member
-1 MNAQQAIAFSIK
+1 MNAQQAITFCIK
-13 PLTFAIAMLGI
+13 PLTFAIVLLGI

-46 QLVSRQSYAY
+46 QLVSRQSYTY

-70 QALPASPNRLKL
+70 QALAASPNRLKL
-82 IGQLSKAKH
+82 IGQLSTAQH

-200 DKKIDKKA
+200 DKKIDKRA

-234 TTEDKAKGVSQRIGY
+234 TAEDKAKGVSQRIGY
-249 RIGYNQML
+249 RISYNQML

-279 FAKDDELKQLGS
+279 FAKDDELKQLSS

-306 NELAS
+306 HELAS

-352 LETQTATD
+352 LETQTA
-360 ESTTDEP
+360 TDEP

-435 ISYGLNHHNQL
+435 ISYGLNRQNQL

-460 TTPTTNQPKTQMR
+460 TTPPTNQPKTQMR

-554 ASLGEIDMSALN
+554 ASLNEIDMAALN
-566 AAATKLAKIQADNY
+566 SAATKLAKIQADNY
-580 AVMNTDSRQQD
+580 AVMNTDSRQQEAVTD
-591 AITDVDAYVDD
+591 ADAYVDD

-665 QAAAAVDVVEES
+665 EAAAAVDVVEES

-691 LDKTSRTRLAKICEK
+691 LDKNSRTRLAKICAK
-706 IDTATAQEQA
+706 IDKATA
-716 ESQQSSYADTASS
+716 SASR
-729 DAAASA
+729 DAAKSA
-735 PMTAADIAKQT
+735 PITAADIAKQK

-755 LGEIAIEDMQTQAKH
+755 LGEIAIEDMHTQAKH

>member
-13 PLTFAIAMLGI
+13 PLTFAIVMLGI

-46 QLVSRQSYAY
+46 NLLSRQSYAY

-62 VRPPLRSA
+62 VRPHLRSA
-70 QALPASPNRLKL
+70 QALAASPNRLKL
-82 IGQLSKAKH
+82 IGQLSKAQH

-200 DKKIDKKA
+200 DKKIDKRA

-223 AKESDYQPLAL
+223 AKESDYQTLAL

-265 VNKRYLKS
+265 VNERYLKS

-279 FAKDDELKQLGS
+279 FVKDDELKQLSS

-306 NELAS
+306 HELAS

-360 ESTTDEP
+360 DS

-373 SDELAQTAKAL
+373 SDELGQTAKAL

-435 ISYGLNHHNQL
+435 ISYGLNRQNQL
-446 LNMVAMSDLPAFEK
+446 LNVVAMSDLPAFEK

-498 QASKDNNLWAA
+498 QASKNNNLLAA

-554 ASLGEIDMSALN
+554 ASLSEIDMAALN

-580 AVMNTDSRQQD
+580 AVMNTDSRQQE
-591 AITDVDAYVDD
+591 AVTDVDAYVDD

-651 DVASDVES
+651 DVASDVASDVENA
-659 AAAVAA
+659 AAAVE
-665 QAAAAVDVVEES
+665 AAAAVDVVEES

-755 LGEIAIEDMQTQAKH
+755 LGEIAIEDMQTQGKH

-775 EGDDELIEKLKPHF
+775 EGDNELIEKLKPHF
-789 EASYDFD
+789 EASYDYD